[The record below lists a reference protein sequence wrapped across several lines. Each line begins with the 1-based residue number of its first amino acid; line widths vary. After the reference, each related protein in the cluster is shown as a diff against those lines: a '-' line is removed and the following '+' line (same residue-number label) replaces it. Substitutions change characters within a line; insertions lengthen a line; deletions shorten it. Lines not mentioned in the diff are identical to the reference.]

1 MAGATGRARSLEEAH
16 RRTASRDT
24 RRAVS
29 PWAGDGVAPMTRT
42 SRPHDEAAIEMLRED
57 PAFAD
62 EYLTAS
68 MAAVDEPGGREAL
81 LAALRQVAEAQRAR
95 RGLSREGE
103 S

>member
-1 MAGATGRARSLEEAH
+1 
-16 RRTASRDT
+16 
-24 RRAVS
+24 
-29 PWAGDGVAPMTRT
+29 MTQA
-42 SRPHDEAAIEMLRED
+42 SRPHDEVAIEMLRDD